1 MVRMRDVLRSARD
14 VVRSERTSTPSEPE
28 KKEQFGGGGYAFPAP
43 KGAPVPGGD
52 QVSSA
57 PQINRVEEEEKRKA
71 EEQAK
76 RADTFNATVTAVD
89 NFLNTIAAGEP
100 FHLDEIEKRAT
111 EMALNLQEGDYLFM
125 KGLSSR
131 RSQKEMPEHSVNVAI
146 VSIKVAFGMR
156 LPFDKVVEVG
166 VAALV
171 HEVGMLRV
179 PQEVLTKKG
188 ELTPMEF
195 QMIKQHPLH
204 GKAILEV
211 IADEHPYLPTAVS
224 QEHERWNGNG
234 YPLGLK
240 EDDIHIYAQII
251 GIADTFVALTHH
263 RHYKD
268 NFIAYKAIQSIIE
281 RRNKDFSA
289 RLIKALIDVISIF
302 PVDSLVKL
310 NDGNM
315 ARVIK
320 TNKAYPVR
328 PVIKT
333 IRDMHGEPIP
343 DGKTIDLSQ
352 EPMIY
357 IVSPVLDEEAYM

>member
-14 VVRSERTSTPSEPE
+14 VVRTERTDPE
-28 KKEQFGGGGYAFPAP
+28 KPEQGGGGFAFPAP
-43 KGAPVPGGD
+43 KGAPVPGGA
-52 QVSSA
+52 SSSLNQPA
-57 PQINRVEEEEKRKA
+57 PEEEKK
-71 EEQAK
+71 EK
-76 RADTFNATVTAVD
+76 PDSSPKTDLYFDVIKTVD
-89 NFLNTIAAGEP
+89 DFLTVVRDGEP
-100 FHLDEIEKRAT
+100 FHLDDIEKKAT
-111 EMALNLQEGDYLFM
+111 EMAHSLQEGDHLFM

-146 VSIKVAFGMR
+146 VAIKVAFGLR
-156 LPFDKVVEVG
+156 LPFNKVVEAG
-166 VAALV
+166 IAALV

-204 GKAILEV
+204 GKAILEE
-211 IADEHPYLPTAVS
+211 IADEHPFLAEVVS

-234 YPLGLK
+234 YPMGLK
-240 EDDIHIYAQII
+240 EDQIHLYAQII

-289 RLIKALIDVISIF
+289 RLIKSLIDVISIF

-310 NDGNM
+310 NDGNV
-315 ARVIK
+315 ARVTK

-328 PVIKT
+328 PVIKVV
-333 IRDMHGEPIP
+333 RNSQGEEI
-343 DGKTIDLSQ
+343 DGKIMDLSQ

-357 IVSPVLDEEAYM
+357 IVSPVLDEDAYA